1 MKSSLSLRLLVAA
14 GITTALALVATAFV
28 LNFLFRMYFEE
39 RVQDELETYL
49 LLLSGN
55 VSVSTAGEIALAP
68 LADPRFDQALSGYY
82 WQIQIDDAPPI
93 LSPSFWATPLG
104 LERPDT
110 AGRIAFTDLEIGTGE
125 AVAVASWIV
134 TTGEGS
140 ARREVY
146 LAVAIDRTDLDASV
160 AGFFSYSILA
170 LTVLDVFLLAASWIQ
185 VKLGL
190 QPLEKVRVEL
200 SRIRNSTTDRL
211 SEGYPVE
218 ILPLADEVNQL
229 LDANSDT
236 LERVRLGAAN
246 LAHGLKT
253 PLTIMHGVERKVRR
267 TGHDD
272 MADELNT
279 EITNIEYIV
288 ERELARSRD
297 SHQIMRRCKLAPI
310 AARLQSALSRQP
322 GAEHI
327 NWVID
332 IPETLRA
339 PFDEFD
345 LTELLGNLIDNA
357 MKWAQGRI
365 VLRADIDGDKAF
377 LIVEDDGP
385 GIPDTARDAVLERG
399 IRLDTEKPGTGLGLS
414 IANDMAVA
422 HDCSLL
428 LGRASLGGL
437 QVRLTWSRIKE

>member
-14 GITTALALVATAFV
+14 GTTTALALVATAFV

-39 RVQDELETYL
+39 RVHDELETYL

-55 VSVSTAGEIALAP
+55 ISVSTAGEIALAP

-93 LSPSFWATPLG
+93 LSPSFWAAPLG

-110 AGRIAFTDLEIGTGE
+110 AGRIAFTNLEIGTGE

-170 LTVLDVFLLAASWIQ
+170 LTVLGVFLLAASWIQ

-190 QPLEKVRVEL
+190 QPLEKVRAEL

-365 VLRADIDGDKAF
+365 VLRADLDGDMAF

-399 IRLDTEKPGTGLGLS
+399 SRLDTEKPGTGLGLS

-422 HDCSLL
+422 HDCSLS

>member
-93 LSPSFWATPLG
+93 LSPSFWAAPLG

-134 TTGEGS
+134 TAGEGS

-170 LTVLDVFLLAASWIQ
+170 LTVLGVFLLAASWLQ

-190 QPLEKVRVEL
+190 QPLEKVRAEL

-218 ILPLADEVNQL
+218 ILPLAEEVNQL

-310 AARLQSALSRQP
+310 AARLQTALSRQP

-365 VLRADIDGDKAF
+365 VLRADLDGDMAF

-399 IRLDTEKPGTGLGLS
+399 SRLDTEKPGTGLGLS

-422 HDCSLL
+422 HDCSLSL
-428 LGRASLGGL
+428 CRASLGGL

>member
-93 LSPSFWATPLG
+93 LSPSFWAAPLG

-170 LTVLDVFLLAASWIQ
+170 LTVLGVFLLAASWIQ

-190 QPLEKVRVEL
+190 QPLEKVRAEL

-218 ILPLADEVNQL
+218 ILPLAEEVNQL

-310 AARLQSALSRQP
+310 AARLQSALSSQP

-327 NWVID
+327 NWFID

-365 VLRADIDGDKAF
+365 VLRADIDGDMAF

-399 IRLDTEKPGTGLGLS
+399 SRLDTEKPGTGLGLS

-422 HDCSLL
+422 HDCSLS